1 MRPGEETVSVA
12 EAKRRLSDL
21 LGRVAYGHA
30 RITIARRGKPMAVLS
45 PVGESSQG
53 LAGVKGWVSAKDPF
67 FRHIRKAVK
76 GRKRLS
82 PRAIRL

>member
-1 MRPGEETVSVA
+1 MIPGEETVSVA

-21 LGRVAYGHA
+21 LGRVAYGHV

-45 PVGESSQG
+45 PVDESSQG
-53 LAGVKGWVSAKDPF
+53 LGGVKGWLSAKDPF
-67 FRHIRKAVK
+67 LRHVRKAIK

-82 PRAIRL
+82 PRSIRL